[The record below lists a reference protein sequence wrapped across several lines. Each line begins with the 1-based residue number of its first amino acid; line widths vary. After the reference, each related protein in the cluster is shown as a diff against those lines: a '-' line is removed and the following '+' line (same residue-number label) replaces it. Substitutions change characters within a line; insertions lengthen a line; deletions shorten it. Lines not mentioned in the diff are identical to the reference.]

1 MFSSD
6 KTRATLTLLA
16 LKILAPQHVV
26 EWTLADKSNMAAAAN
41 GDNRN
46 RMMTNFF
53 FFRPILFEAETKPGD
68 VKSLLT
74 PSEKSPSL
82 KFEKKVFKS
91 LTLKDMTYSIRDGM
105 CQERLEFRELNP
117 AFENFI

>member
-1 MFSSD
+1 MFSSE

-26 EWTLADKSNMAAAAN
+26 EWILADKSNMAAAN

-53 FFRPILFEAETKPGD
+53 FFFPPILFEAETKPGD

-74 PSEKSPSL
+74 PSEK
-82 KFEKKVFKS
+82 KS
-91 LTLKDMTYSIRDGM
+91 L
-105 CQERLEFRELNP
+105 P
-117 AFENFI
+117 